1 MHGVDDGAADQVDGH
16 PECARQA
23 IRRSPRLDQPGG
35 DGQDILVQVMLDAQ
49 HVLAPLVVVTD
60 RNVQL
65 A

>member
-1 MHGVDDGAADQVDGH
+1 MHGVDDG
-16 PECARQA
+16 
-23 IRRSPRLDQPGG
+23 
-35 DGQDILVQVMLDAQ
+35 QDILGQVMDAQ